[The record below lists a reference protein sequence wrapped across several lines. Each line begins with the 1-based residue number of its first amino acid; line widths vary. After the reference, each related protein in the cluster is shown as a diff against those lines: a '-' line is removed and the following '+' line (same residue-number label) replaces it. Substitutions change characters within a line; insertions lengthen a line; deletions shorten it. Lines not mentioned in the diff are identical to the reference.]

1 MAPDDLAQRQRSTA
15 YTLLLYASSSWVRL
29 LLTLSTGLVLTPL
42 LIKHMGVDLFGLFTM
57 IALTIAAADP
67 IQTTLKRA
75 LTRELTLAVSSRD
88 PQRLRTTFSNAVILA
103 AAGSVITFVIPAIIA
118 LLAPHILTLNSIS
131 PWKAQ
136 LAIACEGLLIG
147 SMALLSP
154 WLNLYLA
161 TKRIVND
168 NISQTL
174 ARLLDLAA
182 ALVAFRIPDA
192 DPFVAFILLRAG
204 FRAWQMYARAIIIR
218 FQVPDARCSPAR
230 FDKPLFREMATTG
243 GWSSGNQIAS
253 FALYASDH
261 YILNIFRGPIF
272 NGLYG
277 VIIQLL
283 GYTRMLGA
291 NLTYGADVL
300 AADLQHQGRHATVRK
315 MLLRLTAHTF
325 TINGVCAAG
334 MIAFAGPFM
343 QVWLGRQL
351 QSDDKLLAVMTY
363 PDAVQF
369 AWLYIA
375 VMLPGFVLS
384 ETHLASSVI
393 LYGMGRVR
401 EYAPPLILG
410 SILRV
415 LVAVGLM
422 AAGFAPIALAW
433 CSLAF
438 FIAIFGLFFP
448 WLIARTAEE
457 PLARLAWRVYLRP
470 ALSFI
475 PVIALGLWAAD
486 ALAPW
491 TGVRHAP
498 KLAAV
503 CLAIGVVYAPFA
515 YALCLEPDER
525 AQVRTIIAKVLARL
539 PVLRRFA
546 PTSL

>member
-1 MAPDDLAQRQRSTA
+1 MTPDAHAQPQRSTT

-42 LIKHMGVDLFGLFTM
+42 LIRHMGVDLFGLFTM

-75 LTRELTLAVSSRD
+75 LTRELTLAVSSGD
-88 PQRLRTTFSNAVILA
+88 GQRLRTTFSNAVILA
-103 AAGSVITFVIPAIIA
+103 GAGSLITFVIPAVVA
-118 LLAPHILTLNSIS
+118 FFAPHILTLSSIP

-136 LAIACEGLLIG
+136 LAIACEGFLIG
-147 SMALLSP
+147 SMSLLSP

-174 ARLLDLAA
+174 SRLFDLIAA
-182 ALVAFRIPDA
+182 VIAFRIPDA
-192 DPFVAFILLRAG
+192 DPFVAFILLRAA
-204 FRAWQMYARAIIIR
+204 FRGWQMYARAIVIR
-218 FQVPDARCSPAR
+218 FQVRDARFSPAR
-230 FDKPLFREMATTG
+230 FDKPLFREMAATG

-253 FALYASDH
+253 FAMYASDH
-261 YILNIFRGPIF
+261 YILNIFRGPVF

-291 NLTYGADVL
+291 NLTYGADVI
-300 AADLQHQGRHATVRK
+300 AADLQHNDRHATVRK

-325 TINGVCAAG
+325 TVNGVCAVG
-334 MIAFAGPFM
+334 MIAFAGPIM

-351 QSDDKLLAVMTY
+351 ESDEKLLGVMTY
-363 PDAVQF
+363 HEAIRF
-369 AWLYIA
+369 AWVYIA

-401 EYAPPLILG
+401 EYAPPLIVG
-410 SILRV
+410 SVLRV
-415 LVAVGLM
+415 VTAVGLM

-438 FIAIFGLFFP
+438 FIVLFGLFFP

-457 PLARLAWRVYLRP
+457 PIARLAWRVYLRP
-470 ALSFI
+470 ALSFV
-475 PVIALGLWAAD
+475 PVLLLGLWAANT
-486 ALAPW
+486 LGPW
-491 TGVRHAP
+491 TGLRHAP
-498 KLAAV
+498 KLALV
-503 CLAIGVVYAPFA
+503 CGSIGVVYAPFA

-525 AQVRTIIAKVLARL
+525 AHVRAIISKLRARL
-539 PVLRRFA
+539 PILRRT
-546 PTSL
+546 TSSSL

>member
-1 MAPDDLAQRQRSTA
+1 MAPDEPAQRQRSTT
-15 YTLLLYASSSWVRL
+15 YTLLVYASSSWVRL

-57 IALTIAAADP
+57 IAVTVAAADP

-75 LTRELTLAVSSRD
+75 LTRELTLAVSSGE
-88 PQRLRTTFSNAVILA
+88 PGRLRRTFSNAVILA
-103 AAGSVITFVIPAIIA
+103 AAGSLITIVIPAIIA
-118 LLAPHILTLNSIS
+118 LLAPHILTLNSI
-131 PWKAQ
+131 PVWKAQ
-136 LAIACEGLLIG
+136 LAIVCEGFLIA
-147 SMALLSP
+147 SMAVLSP

-174 ARLLDLAA
+174 SRLLDLVA
-182 ALVAFRIPDA
+182 ALAAFRISDA

-204 FRAWQMYARAIIIR
+204 FRGWQMYARSLIIR
-218 FQVPDARCSPAR
+218 FQVPDARFSPSL

-253 FALYASDH
+253 FAMYASDH
-261 YILNIFRGPIF
+261 YILNIFRGPVF

-291 NLTYGADVL
+291 NLTYGADVI

-325 TINGVCAAG
+325 TVNGVCAAG
-334 MIAFAGPFM
+334 MIAFAGPIM
-343 QVWLGRQL
+343 QVWLGKQL
-351 QSDDKLLAVMTY
+351 ESDDKLLGVMTY
-363 PDAVQF
+363 HEAIRF

-401 EYAPPLILG
+401 EYAPPLIVG

-415 LVAVGLM
+415 ITAVGLM

-457 PLARLAWRVYLRP
+457 PLSRLAWRVYLRP

-475 PVIALGLWAAD
+475 PVVLLGLWAAE
-486 ALAPW
+486 ALGPW
-491 TGVRHAP
+491 TGLRHAP
-498 KLAAV
+498 KLALV
-503 CLAIGVVYAPFA
+503 CISIGAVYAPFA
-515 YALCLEPDER
+515 YILCLEPDER
-525 AQVRTIIAKVLARL
+525 SQVRTIITKVLARL

>member
-1 MAPDDLAQRQRSTA
+1 MAPEPAPHTRSTA

-29 LLTLSTGLVLTPL
+29 LLTLSTGLVLTPI
-42 LIKHMGVDLFGLFTM
+42 LIEHMGVDLFGLFTM
-57 IALTIAAADP
+57 IALTVAAADP
-67 IQTTLKRA
+67 VQTTLKRA

-88 PQRLRTTFSNAVILA
+88 PHRLRRTFSNAVILA
-103 AAGSVITFVIPAIIA
+103 AAGSVITFLIPTILA
-118 LLAPHILTLNSIS
+118 LLAPVILTLKDI
-131 PWKAQ
+131 PAWKAQ

-174 ARLLDLAA
+174 SRLLDLLAA
-182 ALVAFRIPDA
+182 ILAFQIPDA

-204 FRAWQMYARAIIIR
+204 FRGWQMYARALIIR
-218 FQVPDARCSPAR
+218 FRVPDARFSLTL
-230 FDKPLFREMATTG
+230 FDKPTFREMASTG

-261 YILNIFRGPIF
+261 YILNLFRGPVF

-334 MIAFAGPFM
+334 MIAFAGPIM
-343 QVWLGRQL
+343 QVWLGNQL
-351 QSDDKLLAVMTY
+351 QSDEKLLGVMTY
-363 PDAVQF
+363 EQAIQF

-401 EYAPPLILG
+401 DYAPPLIIG
-410 SILRV
+410 SVARV

-438 FIAIFGLFFP
+438 FIVLFGLFFP

-457 PLARLAWRVYLRP
+457 PLPRFVWRVYARP
-470 ALSFI
+470 AISFL
-475 PVIALGLWAAD
+475 PVLLLGLWAAES
-486 ALAPW
+486 LGPW
-491 TGVRHAP
+491 TGLRHLP
-498 KLAAV
+498 RLGLV
-503 CLAIGVVYAPFA
+503 CAAIGALYAPIA
-515 YALCLEPDER
+515 YVLCLEPDER
-525 AQVRTIIAKVLARL
+525 HHVRAIITKVLARL
-539 PVLRRFA
+539 PGLRRTA